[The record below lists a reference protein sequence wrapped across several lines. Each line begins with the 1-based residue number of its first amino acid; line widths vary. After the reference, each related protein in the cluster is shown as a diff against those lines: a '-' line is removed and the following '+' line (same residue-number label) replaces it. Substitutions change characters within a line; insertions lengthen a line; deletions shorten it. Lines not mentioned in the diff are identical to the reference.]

1 MSYFRPLVAFEVRSY
16 RFQWPADICA
26 NWAFEMETL
35 ILGWY
40 ILVETQSV
48 FWLTAF
54 GSLQFIGTLIA
65 PWLGVLGDRLGRKV
79 VLCSMRAIFTFIA
92 LAVMII
98 AFLEQL
104 TPYHILVLSLLNGM
118 LRPSDMVMRQALVG
132 DTVPESSL
140 ANALGLT
147 RISVEAARFFGAL
160 VGAGIFA
167 VLGIKYAF
175 VLITGVYFFAFL
187 LSLGV
192 TSVHYNEA
200 TAKSAKSSNSQWK
213 DFKDGLA
220 YIWSMPTVL
229 AIMWLAFLVNLTAFP
244 IIRGLLPYVAKE
256 IYLINEVGLGNM
268 VASFSVGALIGST
281 IIALAGKRT
290 HSTKFMLTNIIL
302 WYVMLVL
309 FAYIKTE
316 INGLIAL
323 FVMGI
328 VHALGMVSMSV
339 ILIRQLGKHIRGRV
353 IGIRTL
359 AIYGVPIGLMGT
371 GYLID
376 VIGFQGTV
384 NLYVTVGII
393 LTAMIWFR
401 WRQAL

>member
-1 MSYFRPLVAFEVRSY
+1 MSYFRPLIAFEVRSY

-40 ILVETQSV
+40 ILVETKSV

-65 PWLGVLGDRLGRKV
+65 PWLGVLGDRLGRKI
-79 VLCSMRAIFTFIA
+79 VLCSMRAIFTCIA
-92 LAVMII
+92 LALVII

-104 TPYHILVLSLLNGM
+104 TPYHILILSLLNGM

-147 RISVEAARFFGAL
+147 RTSVEAARVFGAL

-167 VLGIKYAF
+167 ILGIKYAF
-175 VLITGVYFFAFL
+175 ALVTGVYFLAFL

-192 TSVHYNEA
+192 TNIHHNEII
-200 TAKSAKSSNSQWK
+200 KISPNSQWG
-213 DFKDGLA
+213 DFKNGLV

-268 VASFSVGALIGST
+268 IATFSIGALIGST

-290 HSTKFMLTNIIL
+290 HSTKFMLINIIL
-302 WYVMLVL
+302 WYVMLII
-309 FAYIKTE
+309 FASIDSE

-323 FVMGI
+323 FVMGV

-339 ILIRQLGKHIRGRV
+339 ILIRHLEKNIRGRV

-376 VIGFQGTV
+376 IIGFQDTV
-384 NLYVTVGII
+384 NLYVTIGII
-393 LTAMIWFR
+393 LTSAIWFR